1 MKQTIYGLVVTL
13 PEGAAVHYLLNA
25 DRIAIGRNNENA
37 ISLSWD
43 TVSGRHCELRRE
55 GEGFTIRDFGSTN
68 GTRVNGARLGEEAV
82 ALSTEDS
89 ITLGTEVKARLV
101 RLVEIREAGAG
112 ENGHGGGATR
122 PLKKPASSGRPAI
135 NPVAAAVARAAKGRS

>member
-1 MKQTIYGLVVTL
+1 MKPSTYGLVVTL
-13 PEGAAVHYLLNA
+13 PEGAVIHYLLNA
-25 DRIAIGRNNENA
+25 ERITIGRNHENA

-55 GEGFTIRDFGSTN
+55 RDGFAIRDLGSTN
-68 GTRVNGARLGEEAV
+68 GTRINGARLDGEAV

-101 RLVEIREAGAG
+101 RLVEIRETGADDRG
-112 ENGHGGGATR
+112 QDGGATR
-122 PLKKPASSGRPAI
+122 PLKKPQPRPAI
-135 NPVAAAVARAAKGRS
+135 NPVAAAVARAAKGKR